1 MKRIIYDIDAKK
13 KVFYLVLGNEKV
25 GFYLTNRLSKKFFP
39 YLKKG
44 ILIDFDITE
53 RSKRIGNYKYK
64 QVAHF
69 NQITSLVPH
78 VVYYDL
84 NKLRK
89 SMSDTL
95 HNNKYFIF
103 LDFEMTMPGY
113 NNIGFVAEIIQVG
126 YVISKANNEIVHQ
139 DGYYVRPHKDKKLS
153 NRTIRFLNLDLDE
166 FFNNAISYSEFYKK
180 LKKVIARYNPKF
192 VVWGKNDISALN
204 DSYVINKKASL
215 TKDKGF
221 IDLLKLHKDYF
232 NLANDVGLF
241 KAYKEY
247 YDVSFKQEHD
257 AKDDAAITKY
267 VFDAF
272 LNYIDN

>member
-1 MKRIIYDIDAKK
+1 
-13 KVFYLVLGNEKV
+13 
-25 GFYLTNRLSKKFFP
+25 
-39 YLKKG
+39 
-44 ILIDFDITE
+44 
-53 RSKRIGNYKYK
+53 
-64 QVAHF
+64 
-69 NQITSLVPH
+69 
-78 VVYYDL
+78 
-84 NKLRK
+84 
-89 SMSDTL
+89 MSDTL